1 MSIKSS
7 GMVNERIREKSE
19 HRRKYHRRARGNKR
33 TVSDVRGLERIVS
46 IIPIKRAKSRRNR
59 SSGTRDMTATSP
71 PLMGRQVGK
80 IVEFIGKRVVTLLY
94 QYKQVVDE
102 SREYTENLKNACKYQ
117 DFV

>member
-1 MSIKSS
+1 MNESFRLSIKSS
-7 GMVNERIREKSE
+7 GTVNGRIREKSE
-19 HRRKYHRRARGNKR
+19 HRREYYRRARGNKR

-80 IVEFIGKRVVTLLY
+80 PVGMH
-94 QYKQVVDE
+94 
-102 SREYTENLKNACKYQ
+102 REKGNITVSILVSTRCYCINTSNWEMAEG
-117 DFV
+117 